1 MLSPWK
7 KKWFLHILLV
17 LKFSPTSL
25 DVQNVQ
31 LLCKMEA
38 ASIKQCLWY
47 GTIYRGKNP
56 WTERWI
62 YGQIFV
68 KNSLRL
74 KAFKW
79 VTCAMSAASLSLPP
93 SPMGLS
99 KLAWRTNNSTIRH
112 TITSNLYW
120 VTKTVSYAHT
130 SSFLAFCKTSGNHR
144 LFYVV

>member
-1 MLSPWK
+1 MLSPWRIK
-7 KKWFLHILLV
+7 KLFLHILLV
-17 LKFSPTSL
+17 LVSSTSL

-38 ASIKQCLWY
+38 VSIKQRFWY
-47 GTIYRGKNP
+47 GTISRSKNY
-56 WTERWI
+56 WTEHWI

-68 KNSLRL
+68 KNSLGL
-74 KAFKW
+74 KGFEW

-112 TITSNLYW
+112 TMTSNLYQ
-120 VTKTVSYAHT
+120 VTKTVSSAPTY
-130 SSFLAFCKTSGNHR
+130 SFLAFCATSGDHR